1 MCVKGIRRLREA
13 CFSHK
18 LLCVQGSTD
27 YRCNQHREAR
37 FNQKSLCVQGSTDYL
52 GSRLSEADF
61 NQKEL
66 FRFNVLSRLPAVR
79 VRISHPHRVLHFP
92 SPLPPPYPPSTHTH
106 DCRIFEAVLPITKSV
121 PLIFIQRQNVGRES
135 FSHCK
140 TFRTVKDRDMRTII
154 CCAAHLQQPPRI
166 LEGFD
171 VVAFP

>member
-27 YRCNQHREAR
+27 YRCNQHREARFNQKSLCVQGSTDYRGSRHREAR

-92 SPLPPPYPPSTHTH
+92 RPPPPPPLPALHPHPRLQDFRGCVTHYKIRAVDFYPASECWP
-106 DCRIFEAVLPITKSV
+106 
-121 PLIFIQRQNVGRES
+121 
-135 FSHCK
+135 
-140 TFRTVKDRDMRTII
+140 
-154 CCAAHLQQPPRI
+154 
-166 LEGFD
+166 
-171 VVAFP
+171 